1 MKQGQRESWY
11 KCTLPSG
18 TLERDK
24 NLSLICWVPPR
35 DCVKYTS
42 ELSTWGL
49 ENRSAYQSIPAL
61 FQSRVPHGLLTTVC
75 FTLCTS
81 ASIKKVL
88 NSILAFLLKKSQDR
102 KQEIKRLAEVQHCKL
117 HLQAA
122 GLCSSSWN
130 KKFSNGIWGQVQ
142 RVVWH
147 TLAWLWGKRERLEMR
162 LERQMGLDKKRRWIL
177 VEGS

>member
-102 KQEIKRLAEVQHCKL
+102 KQEIKRLAEVQHLSYTYKQL
-117 HLQAA
+117 VSAAAA
-122 GLCSSSWN
+122 GIKSSAMGYEAKYKGSSGTLWRGCEGREN
-130 KKFSNGIWGQVQ
+130 
-142 RVVWH
+142 VW
-147 TLAWLWGKRERLEMR
+147 
-162 LERQMGLDKKRRWIL
+162 RWD
-177 VEGS
+177 